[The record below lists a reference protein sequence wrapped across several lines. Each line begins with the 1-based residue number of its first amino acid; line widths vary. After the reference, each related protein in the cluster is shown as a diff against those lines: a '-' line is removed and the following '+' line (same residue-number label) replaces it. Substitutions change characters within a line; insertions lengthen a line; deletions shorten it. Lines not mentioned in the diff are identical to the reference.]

1 MNDHNWPEMV
11 GAYVLGA
18 LETDEQRAFEAR
30 LESDAALQA
39 MVDEA
44 FTASLALADAL
55 PDVEVP
61 AGMKADVLA
70 RIGAGSG
77 SDDGHGGSA
86 GTAGAGASPATGG
99 QTDSDRPALEA
110 VAGGRTRPAP
120 GRPIQK
126 AAPWLLLAASM
137 AGLFYL
143 GSENTELTRD
153 TDRLTAELE
162 GLRASLGDAETRLAR
177 FDSLAL
183 AISGPNVR
191 MASLTGDADPSLRL
205 VWNRDRELL
214 LVAAQNLPA
223 LQPGRTYQLWGIP
236 TGGAPV
242 SLGTFDPDAAGSA
255 LLTLGSV
262 PSGDFEISAITDEPA
277 GGSAGPTTTPFLAGA
292 WSAVQ

>member
-1 MNDHNWPEMV
+1 MNNHNWPEMV

-18 LETDEQRAFEAR
+18 LEPDEQTAFEAR
-30 LESDAALQA
+30 LESDPALRA

-77 SDDGHGGSA
+77 SGDGHGG
-86 GTAGAGASPATGG
+86 
-99 QTDSDRPALEA
+99 SDRPALEA

-183 AISGPNVR
+183 AISGPNVQ

-236 TGGAPV
+236 AGGAPV
-242 SLGTFDPDAAGSA
+242 SLGTFDPDATGSA

-262 PSGDFEISAITDEPA
+262 PSADFEISAITDEPV